1 MTAHPTT
8 NYPKELPCT
17 TRPPRHPAA
26 PLVISVLI
34 FCALTIIGLRNI
46 SAQHAIRCAHGHL
59 GEPACEVRR

>member
-1 MTAHPTT
+1 MHHPTA
-8 NYPKELPCT
+8 
-17 TRPPRHPAA
+17 PPRHPAA